1 MTDTTAAPAPAPTAA
16 PSPSPAPAPAAPA
29 PSPATAPESLFNAS
43 APAPAPGT
51 APDAN
56 AWLPE
61 KYRVMN
67 AEGVLDLEASSKK
80 LAEGYDNAAKRIGSG
95 DIRPAAASDY
105 KLNVPEEY
113 KDVQLDEGL
122 TNAFR
127 ERAHAA
133 GLTQAQYD
141 MVMGEYFSLVPS
153 VLDAAAKH
161 TATSAREAL
170 QQVWAQPGQF
180 DAQMK
185 HAERGFSLVPQQLQM
200 EIQTSGQGTNPVVA
214 QLLAHFGA
222 MTREDSPPSGSAA
235 PSASDPETLMKS
247 EAYRNPKHPDHARVS
262 QQVQQ
267 SFAKRHGDAPVY

>member
-1 MTDTTAAPAPAPTAA
+1 
-16 PSPSPAPAPAAPA
+16 
-29 PSPATAPESLFNAS
+29 
-43 APAPAPGT
+43 
-51 APDAN
+51 
-56 AWLPE
+56 
-61 KYRVMN
+61 MN
-67 AEGVLDLEASSKK
+67 AEGALDLEASSKK

-95 DIRPAAASDY
+95 DIRPAAAADY

-122 TNAFR
+122 TSAFR

-133 GLTQAQYD
+133 GLTQSQYD

-161 TATSAREAL
+161 SASSAREAL

-185 HAERGFSLVPQQLQM
+185 HAERGFSLIPQQLQM
-200 EIQTSGQGTNPVVA
+200 EIQTSGLGANPQMA

-222 MTREDSPPSGSAA
+222 MTREDSPASGGAPAA
-235 PSASDPETLMKS
+235 AVDAEALMRS
-247 EAYRNPKHPDHARVS
+247 EAYRNPRHQDHARVS

-267 SFAKRHGDAPVY
+267 AFAKRHGDAPVY